1 MNIANLRV
9 FLAILEVGNVSVAAR
24 KLGISQ
30 SGASTALC
38 RLRENLD
45 DELFV
50 KTLRGMEPT
59 PRARSMA
66 APVRRI
72 VEAADELANV
82 ERKFVSS
89 VATDEFRMVAG
100 DVLEATVL
108 TMLATDFEV
117 LAPHARISSISM
129 AESEL
134 ESALSSGK
142 IDVCLGSFENFGP
155 NVQRSTIARYTFR
168 CFCNRDHPLAN
179 HSVSAAEFSNARFA
193 ILDSDSSISNPME
206 DWLRAMRIDRNIVV
220 RCAHFHALTSLIAG
234 TNLLAIV
241 PTGMEGAWLFPGAV
255 APVHLPFD
263 LPAPR
268 LNIYWHRIFHQD
280 PRNKWFRRLIAD
292 GLRQLTR
299 ERLARPPHLA
309 NQILP
314 AGASLGYQ

>member
-9 FLAILEVGNVSVAAR
+9 FLAILEVGNVSIAAR

-38 RLRENLD
+38 RLRQSLD

-59 PRARSMA
+59 PRALSMA

-72 VEAADELANV
+72 VEAADELASV
-82 ERKFVSS
+82 ERKFVSREAS
-89 VATDEFRMVAG
+89 DEFRMVAG
-100 DVLEATVL
+100 DVLEGTAL
-108 TMLATDFEV
+108 TMLATDFAV
-117 LAPHARISSISM
+117 LAPHARVSSISLP
-129 AESEL
+129 ESEL
-134 ESALSSGK
+134 ESALASGK

-155 NVQRSTIARYTFR
+155 NVQRSTIARYTFG
-168 CFCNRDHPLAN
+168 CFCNPDHPLAKR
-179 HSVSAAEFSNARFA
+179 SVSAAEFSNARFA
-193 ILDSDSSISNPME
+193 MLDSDSSLSNVME
-206 DWLRAMRIDRNIVV
+206 EWLRAMRIDRNIVV

-234 TNLLAIV
+234 GDLLVIV
-241 PTGMEGAWLFPGAV
+241 PTGMEGAWLFPGKV

-263 LPAPR
+263 LPTPR

-280 PRNKWFRRLIAD
+280 LRNKWFRRLIAD

-299 ERLARPPHLA
+299 DRLARPTHLA
-309 NQILP
+309 GQILLP
-314 AGASLGYQ
+314 GVS